1 MQEYQYF
8 KQTGNPEIHAALVGI
23 SKQDCICAKP
33 HGNTRDA
40 IEIMG
45 LYQFDILPKLNK
57 GDVIDSYYYTLQW
70 GKYRKENIKTSLI
83 EPSDTIYYLTNIKDV
98 IRMMFESSRNFY
110 FLTNLSE
117 VIGLITISN
126 LNCKHISFYY
136 YNLINSL
143 ERKLGKFVH
152 QELDTIKILDSLKKV
167 GVEKNIQSS
176 LDTVS
181 RYKEDAVKGMD
192 GSIIEYLYLSDLF
205 ILISELKLFKLLGYK
220 KQDEFEKDSGKLKQI
235 RNAIAHPNKSLVK
248 EPESLNDLW
257 KSLVKIN
264 ELDERLDINKID
276 VPNF

>member
-23 SKQDCICAKP
+23 SKQDWICAKP
-33 HGNTRDA
+33 HENTRDA
-40 IEIMG
+40 IQIMG
-45 LYQFDILPKLNK
+45 QYQFDILPKLNK
-57 GDVIDSYYYTLQW
+57 GAVINSYYYTDQW
-70 GKYRKENIKTSLI
+70 GKYCKENIKTNII
-83 EPSDTIYYLTNIKDV
+83 EPADTIYYLTNIKDV

-117 VIGLITISN
+117 VVGLITISN
-126 LNCKHISFYY
+126 LNCKHISLYY

-152 QELDTIKILDSLKKV
+152 QQLDTVKILGSLQKV

-181 RYKEDAVKGMD
+181 RFKEDALKGMD

-205 ILISELKLFKLLGYK
+205 ILISEHKLFRLLGYK

-248 EPESLNDLW
+248 GPESLNDLW

-264 ELDERLDINKID
+264 ELDERLDINKIV